1 MIPGL
6 MDSWA
11 VVRRRRGKPAIL
23 CLSFFLLLIMFCMS
37 NIRKVIESG
46 KCTIFVP
53 EPEELVVKLHTMPTK
68 FLKYEAWE
76 PLEVRCD
83 GYSHQMWN
91 LASAYA
97 EAFGLNRTLILP
109 DTM

>member
-6 MDSWA
+6 MEYSRA
-11 VVRRRRGKPAIL
+11 VVRRRRGKPAVL
-23 CLSFFLLLIMFCMS
+23 FLSFCLLFIFMS
-37 NIRKVIESG
+37 NYRKAIESG
-46 KCTIFVP
+46 KCTIVVP
-53 EPEELVVKLHTMPTK
+53 EPAELGVKLHTMPTK